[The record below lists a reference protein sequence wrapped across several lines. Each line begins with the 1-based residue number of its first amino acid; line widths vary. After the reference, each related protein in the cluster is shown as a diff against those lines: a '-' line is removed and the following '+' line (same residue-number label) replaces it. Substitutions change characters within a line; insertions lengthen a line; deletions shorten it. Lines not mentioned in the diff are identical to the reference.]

1 MKKSDW
7 LSPAASRGHMVNGQS
22 SVELLFLPS
31 RTVSTRA
38 SKLEV
43 VTPLVV
49 RYVNIAML
57 VFVTTWIRDV
67 PTYL

>member
-7 LSPAASRGHMVNGQS
+7 LSSAASRGRMVNGQS

-31 RTVSTRA
+31 RTFSTRA

-49 RYVNIAML
+49 RHVSIAM
-57 VFVTTWIRDV
+57 VIFVTTWIRDEL
-67 PTYL
+67 TYL